1 LLERLVHGTFSQA
14 KNKVHV
20 SEHITFDK
28 DQNMSIQDD
37 LKKGHLFAQLS
48 DEQLSRVARN
58 AVKKHLLQDEILFD
72 QGDTADRFYYVLKGQ
87 IKLFRI
93 SPAGNEKIIEVV
105 TPGSTFAEALMFLSR
120 PHYPVGAQA
129 LIEAEL
135 ISVDSKDFAR
145 MLRESVDTC
154 FLMLADM
161 SQRLRGLVREID
173 ELSQYSAI
181 SRVAAYFLQVAP
193 ADAREFELPVP
204 KQVLA
209 SRISVKPET
218 LSRIMKQLTNR
229 GLISVN
235 GNMIRILD
243 LKELESTADACSL
256 QQDLLQSTFF
266 YPCPPSG
273 KKQT

>member
-1 LLERLVHGTFSQA
+1 
-14 KNKVHV
+14 
-20 SEHITFDK
+20 
-28 DQNMSIQDD
+28 MSIQDD

-48 DEQLSRVARN
+48 EDQLSRVARH
-58 AVKKHLLQDEILFD
+58 AVTKRLDQDEILFD
-72 QGDTADRFYYVLKGQ
+72 QGDLADRFYYVVKGQ

-129 LIEAEL
+129 LIDAEL
-135 ISVDSKDFAR
+135 ISVDSKDFAK
-145 MLRESVDTC
+145 MLRESVETC

-181 SRVAAYFLQVAP
+181 SRVAAYFLQIATTQ
-193 ADAREFELPVP
+193 ADKFELPVP

-209 SRISVKPET
+209 SRLSVKPET
-218 LSRIMKQLTNR
+218 LSRIMKQLVSR

-235 GNMIRILD
+235 GHIIEILNLD
-243 LKELESTADACSL
+243 ELKTTADACCL
-256 QQDLLQSTFF
+256 QQDLLQSTFL
-266 YPCPPSG
+266 YPCPPLD
-273 KKQT
+273 KENT